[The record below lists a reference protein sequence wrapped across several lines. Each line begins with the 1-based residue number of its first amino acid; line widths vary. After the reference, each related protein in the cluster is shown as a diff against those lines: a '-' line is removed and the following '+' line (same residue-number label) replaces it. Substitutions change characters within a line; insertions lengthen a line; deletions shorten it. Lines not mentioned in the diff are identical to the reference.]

1 MDRGEGGRG
10 VRSEQVPS
18 TGPSGT
24 AVGRVHPPRVWVC
37 FPLCLKKKTK
47 TEKVGYK

>member
-24 AVGRVHPPRVWVC
+24 ALGRVHPPRVWVC
-37 FPLCLKKKTK
+37 FPLRLKKTK
-47 TEKVGYK
+47 PLT